1 MFQCSTN
8 FYSKADDADVS
19 PMALVDHK
27 VCMKHPACSMTSCK
41 RESTVLSMVM
51 APFWQAKTC
60 GAAVQQSFHSMEKMR
75 NSKQL
80 HSLPNSPPN
89 AYTYLI
95 YFTQRTQSVGN
106 TKVQCVFAVFFWAQ
120 VKCMHATFCGSNAAC
135 WKTEISLVCQHGKQ
149 TWWGL
154 QWGSCNLE
162 FGPVFGSCSH
172 SGTMVLQLNSIG
184 VAASRICFA
193 ESLYT
198 HCCCDSFSKVGKLH
212 FRHSIKVLIL
222 STACTISLS
231 S

>member
-95 YFTQRTQSVGN
+95 YSTHSICWQYQSAM
-106 TKVQCVFAVFFWAQ
+106 CFCSFFLSTS
-120 VKCMHATFCGSNAAC
+120 KMHACHILWQQRCMLKDRN
-135 WKTEISLVCQHGKQ
+135 Q
-149 TWWGL
+149 
-154 QWGSCNLE
+154 
-162 FGPVFGSCSH
+162 
-172 SGTMVLQLNSIG
+172 
-184 VAASRICFA
+184 
-193 ESLYT
+193 
-198 HCCCDSFSKVGKLH
+198 FSVP
-212 FRHSIKVLIL
+212 
-222 STACTISLS
+222 AW
-231 S
+231 